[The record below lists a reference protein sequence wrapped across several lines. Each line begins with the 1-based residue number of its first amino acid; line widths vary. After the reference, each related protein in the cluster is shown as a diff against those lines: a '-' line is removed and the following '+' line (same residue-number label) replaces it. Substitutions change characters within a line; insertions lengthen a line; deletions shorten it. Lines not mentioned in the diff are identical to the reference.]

1 MAEYDR
7 EEDIRK
13 VIASNPGMTR
23 AEAEAQIDRNS
34 NLNNSLTGAASGL
47 FSKDKFNLDL
57 GAIVKKVN
65 AKSLQ
70 NTGDTAIADREAT
83 QGSVLGTKIGETAGG
98 FKSLTTSTD
107 EGETVT
113 SQPSLV
119 MMTVAADGDGITV
132 TRTSGK
138 TTEITTLTGKTAS
151 NGFLTATVTQG
162 SPKGIEKTLTATVG
176 ATPEAIKTKMKA
188 TSSNGEVAEQN
199 FNVNISEKVATNV
212 TEVTQKNNDNLANP
226 FGALSSAFS
235 GAAGNPF
242 ANILG
247 NVGGLIAGVL
257 KKGQFNANTTDVG
270 SVASKPALV
279 NVDTSQTIVDS
290 TQAQRNFSLNKSL
303 TAFAS
308 KALGVNLPVPT
319 LPGAVPSIPGGFPGA
334 GSIPNIGAKTQI
346 DPNNFKLTTELPKL
360 EPVEIVKQDGSTN
373 LSKAIDK
380 SALTSPSVKSTIP
393 STKLD
398 NSEALK
404 SFNGVDE
411 LPRDYFTYVN
421 SKEELEAEI
430 RTISAKRPITAFI
443 VGATNTPLNVS
454 NYADVMHNA
463 QVRIY
468 NTSAYLKK
476 LGDRLGNSDTTF
488 LKDFVAK
495 HGGTQVHYY
504 IRRDGSLQ
512 RGRPLITPVW
522 DGGNK
527 IRKGFTTR
535 LITIDFVGGLD
546 LDQPIDKSVNR
557 DLYRSSQKYTPKQ
570 WETFEMFCKAFE
582 AAIPGGEGIGYID
595 TYTDGV
601 PDKPVFGQPFFD
613 VREWTNTRF
622 GWETSY
628 TGNYELNKRI
638 EDELGVLLPTELNNA
653 IPTKIIKP
661 TITPVVTK
669 PVAPPKKPAD
679 PETGEKPKPT
689 FVESKNCED
698 NMEMWSKQIESKIDE
713 KGAISTRISRRASG
727 LDVNGKY
734 IGKGD
739 PAEIAAARAIDDA
752 KYKQLGDEIAELE
765 KKFAECDATLT
776 EETPNKEPIKKF
788 ESASEERTN
797 RNKVRKEFLYLTAK
811 KNRLEG
817 DRFFAQQPGASKVGV
832 LSDSEYAN
840 QLASLESQILAKRD
854 ELKQA
859 NTKLDAAE
867 KNQQD
872 QNNR

>member
-7 EEDIRK
+7 EADIHK

-34 NLNNSLTGAASGL
+34 KLNNSLTGAASGL

-57 GAIVKKVN
+57 GAIVKKIN

-83 QGSVLGTKIGETAGG
+83 QGSVLGTKINSVAGG

-119 MMTVAADGDGITV
+119 IMTAAVDGDGLAV

-138 TTEITTLTGKTAS
+138 ITEITTLTGKTAS
-151 NGFLTATVTQG
+151 NGFLTTAVTQG

-199 FNVNISEKVATNV
+199 FNVDVSEKVAANV
-212 TEVTQKNNDNLANP
+212 TKVTQKNNDNLANP
-226 FGALSSAFS
+226 FGTLSSAFS
-235 GAAGNPF
+235 GSAGNPF

-247 NVGGLIAGVL
+247 NVAGLVAGVL
-257 KKGQFNANTTDVG
+257 KKGQLNANTINVG

-279 NVDTSQTIVDS
+279 NIDTSQTIVDA
-290 TQAQRNFSLNKSL
+290 TQAQRNFLLNKSL

-308 KALGVNLPVPT
+308 KALGVNLTVPT

-334 GSIPNIGAKTQI
+334 GLISNVGAKTQL
-346 DPNNFKLTTELPKL
+346 DPNNFKLTTQLPKL
-360 EPVEIVKQDGSTN
+360 EPVEVVKQDGSTN

-380 SALTSPSVKSTIP
+380 STLTSPSVKSTIP

-404 SFNGVDE
+404 LFNGVDT

-430 RTISAKRPITAFI
+430 RTISAKRPITAFV
-443 VGATNTPLNVS
+443 VGATNTP
-454 NYADVMHNA
+454 
-463 QVRIY
+463 Y
-468 NTSAYLKK
+468 NIAVFAHDRHRVLTKASSPGQSIFK
-476 LGDRLGNSDTTF
+476 LLSDSLGTTDTTF
-488 LKDFVAK
+488 LQDYVKK
-495 HGGTQVHYY
+495 YGGIQSHYF
-504 IRRDGSLQ
+504 IGRSGSLQ
-512 RGRPLITPVW
+512 RARPLILPVW

-527 IRKGFTTR
+527 LRNGFNAR
-535 LITIDFVGGLD
+535 LISIAFVGGLD
-546 LDQPIDKSVNR
+546 LAYPVDKSVNR
-557 DLYRSSQKYTPKQ
+557 NLHLSSKNYTTKQ
-570 WETFEMFCKAFE
+570 WETFEVFCKAFE
-582 AAIPGGEGIGYID
+582 AAIPGGEGLGVID
-595 TYTDGV
+595 IYTDGV
-601 PDKPVFGQPFFD
+601 PDKPTLGQPYFD

-638 EDELGVLLPTELNNA
+638 EDKLGVLLPTELNNA
-653 IPTKIIKP
+653 IPAKVVKP

-713 KGAISTRISRRASG
+713 KSGASQRMQKRANASG
-727 LDVNGKY
+727 TRFDAALGKNVFA
-734 IGKGD
+734 D
-739 PAEIAAARAIDDA
+739 ATTAAAQEEDEILYERLT
-752 KYKQLGDEIAELE
+752 KEIAELE
-765 KKFAECDATLT
+765 KKFEECNATLT
-776 EETPNKEPIKKF
+776 EETPNKEPVKKF
-788 ESASEERTN
+788 ESVSEERTN
-797 RNKVRKEFLYLTAK
+797 RNKVRKELFSL
-811 KNRLEG
+811 
-817 DRFFAQQPGASKVGV
+817 SKVGV
-832 LSDSEYAN
+832 LSDSGYTS
-840 QLASLESQILAKRD
+840 QLASLESQISAKEG

-859 NTKLDAAE
+859 ETRLAAAE
-867 KNQQD
+867 RNQKNE
-872 QNNR
+872 NER